1 MCFSSNSLLFSG
13 RKRPRKPA
21 PRPRPQ
27 NYPMGSANP
36 SRGFRAARPRRRPP
50 GPRPSRACS
59 GWPFELTGAYA
70 MDCTTGKVL
79 GGSTGKVHGG
89 DPDPSTAHAAC
100 RAPNGP
106 RPLGA
111 LAHYA
116 RSSRA
121 WGLDS

>member
-1 MCFSSNSLLFSG
+1 MCFSSNSVLFSG

-21 PRPRPQ
+21 PRPRSQ

-70 MDCTTGKVL
+70 MDCTTWKCWGARQAK
-79 GGSTGKVHGG
+79 STGVTRTPLPPTRLAG
-89 DPDPSTAHAAC
+89 PPTA
-100 RAPNGP
+100 PGP
-106 RPLGA
+106 WVL
-111 LAHYA
+111 
-116 RSSRA
+116 
-121 WGLDS
+121 